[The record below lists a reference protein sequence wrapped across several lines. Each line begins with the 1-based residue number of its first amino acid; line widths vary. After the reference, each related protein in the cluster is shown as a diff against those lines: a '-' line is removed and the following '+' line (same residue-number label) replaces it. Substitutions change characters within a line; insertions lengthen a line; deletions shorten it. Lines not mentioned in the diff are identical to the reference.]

1 VDNVFIP
8 KINLIPNNDCQN
20 PIGAVTPNDT
30 SKLQKMYVN
39 CWVSR
44 KAAVVDLGKQKLVNT
59 IASAAAPV
67 GLEAQINRGR
77 RFYFTGTGRWS
88 NEVWSSCGSCH
99 PDGLSDNITW
109 RFGAGPRQSID
120 MSNTFSHGPG
130 VPLQRILNW
139 SAEREEISDFE
150 RNTRGVSGGVGA
162 IVSSEVLD
170 AASRLCLNP
179 DPNQCDVSN
188 QADPNKDFNGLKVQ
202 LGKPVQEIQ
211 DGIGGSPPSAKKDW
225 DDIAQFSKTIRPLK
239 GRRFLNAAS
248 VSRGRAIFSDPKLG
262 NCATCHSGPLWTLSR
277 LFFTPADQTN
287 KDLTNLDFTGPGH
300 TKMIQAELTGQP
312 GVVIA
317 PAQVACVLRNLK
329 TFGIPGDPAAT
340 DALEKKGVAGFPRA
354 QGEFSGFNIPGLFGL
369 QAGAPFLH
377 HGQAKNLQELFGAP
391 WNHQLAGNPVFTP
404 SGQQLEDL
412 SNFLLSIDANT
423 PPEDVP
429 AGADKCP
436 AHFP

>member
-1 VDNVFIP
+1 VD
-8 KINLIPNNDCQN
+8 
-20 PIGAVTPNDT
+20 
-30 SKLQKMYVN
+30 
-39 CWVSR
+39 
-44 KAAVVDLGKQKLVNT
+44 
-59 IASAAAPV
+59 IA
-67 GLEAQINRGR
+67 
-77 RFYFTGTGRWS
+77 Y
-88 NEVWSSCGSCH
+88 
-99 PDGLSDNITW
+99 
-109 RFGAGPRQSID
+109 
-120 MSNTFSHGPG
+120 
-130 VPLQRILNW
+130 
-139 SAEREEISDFE
+139 
-150 RNTRGVSGGVGA
+150 
-162 IVSSEVLD
+162 
-170 AASRLCLNP
+170 ASRIFRSKPRLFETCLEGAKGMS
-179 DPNQCDVSN
+179 VSPV
-188 QADPNKDFNGLKVQ
+188 APRERRGGFLSVLEGDRFIATQ
-202 LGKPVQEIQ
+202 L
-211 DGIGGSPPSAKKDW
+211 
-225 DDIAQFSKTIRPLK
+225 SKTIRPLE